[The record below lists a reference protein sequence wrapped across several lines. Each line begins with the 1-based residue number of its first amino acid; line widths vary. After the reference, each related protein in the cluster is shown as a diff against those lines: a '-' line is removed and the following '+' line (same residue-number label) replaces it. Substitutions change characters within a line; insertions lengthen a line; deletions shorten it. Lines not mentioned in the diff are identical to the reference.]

1 MARSMSS
8 PYLDRSV
15 VVSPVG
21 LVLTEWQDQR
31 NAMTVS
37 FFSEVA
43 HHPTTLWVSIEQS
56 SYTHELIQA
65 SGRFTLVVLDDG
77 QAEIAKTC
85 GSVSGRQSNK
95 CAGLKLYRGSKDE
108 LYMEDAFAS
117 AACRVRSAHPVG
129 PNTLF
134 IADILAGEF
143 ESRRAIRRHLLTTDL
158 V

>member
-1 MARSMSS
+1 MSS
-8 PYLDRSV
+8 PYLDGSV

-21 LVLTEWQDQR
+21 LVLTEWQGKR

-56 SYTHELIQA
+56 SYTHDLIQA
-65 SGRFTLVVLDDG
+65 SGRFTLVVLDDR
-77 QAEIAKTC
+77 QAALAQAC
-85 GSVSGRQSNK
+85 GSVSGRQSDK
-95 CAGLKLYRGSKDE
+95 CAGLKLYRGPGDE

-117 AACRVRSAHPVG
+117 AACRVRNARPLGVH
-129 PNTLF
+129 TLF

-143 ESRRAIRRHLLTTDL
+143 ESRRSIHRHLLTTDL